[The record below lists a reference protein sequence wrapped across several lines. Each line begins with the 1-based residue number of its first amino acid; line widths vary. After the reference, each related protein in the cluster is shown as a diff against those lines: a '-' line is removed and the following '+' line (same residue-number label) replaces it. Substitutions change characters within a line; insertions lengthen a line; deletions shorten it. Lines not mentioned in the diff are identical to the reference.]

1 MSAQAARLAATC
13 SEGGLDDG
21 IAPDSPQSELH
32 REREVAPPA
41 SSLLA
46 PALQLYP
53 ALGVPTFR
61 LLWLCTLPGTL
72 SWMMSIIATGYA
84 AYIISGSATVL
95 GLVSAGVGLPMLLFS
110 LVGGVAADR
119 LPRRMVLLATESIF
133 AVATTLLALV
143 TVAGWLEVWH
153 LVAFTLI
160 QGTAM
165 SFNMP
170 TRQVYIA
177 ELVGAR
183 LLRNAVALNNAGLNF
198 CRVAG
203 PALAGALLAAPG
215 IGVGGV
221 FVAMALMYGVVLV
234 LLLRLPASKTP
245 ERGQRRP
252 GTRGWAELVEGL
264 VYIGRS
270 PALLAL
276 LGLAFVPLIF
286 GVPYQTLM
294 PLFAEEV
301 FVVGAAGLGALMTAS
316 GIGALLGALAV
327 AALSGYSRPGLL
339 QLALGVAFGLSLVG
353 FALSPS
359 FLLAVG
365 LLVVVGFT
373 LSAYN
378 TLNNTL
384 IMGNT
389 EPRLYGRVMSVYLL
403 TFAVMPLASLPAAWM
418 ADHVG
423 GRAVVA
429 GGGLVIALVVVGVA
443 TLYPRYRDI
452 H

>member
-1 MSAQAARLAATC
+1 
-13 SEGGLDDG
+13 LDDG
-21 IAPDSPQSELH
+21 VGHDSTR
-32 REREVAPPA
+32 RERPPVLPAPPA
-41 SSLLA
+41 SGLLA
-46 PALQLYP
+46 PVLQLYP

-61 LLWLCTLPGTL
+61 GLWLGTLPSTL
-72 SWMMSIIATGYA
+72 CWMMSIIATGYA
-84 AYIISGSATVL
+84 AFIISGSATVL
-95 GLVSAGVGLPMLLFS
+95 GLVSAGVGLPMLCFS
-110 LVGGVAADR
+110 LIGGVVADR
-119 LPRRMVLLATESIF
+119 LPRRLVLLATESIF

-153 LVAFTLI
+153 LVAYTLI

-170 TRQVYIA
+170 ARQAYIA

-198 CRVAG
+198 CRIAG
-203 PALAGALLAAPG
+203 PALAGALLAVPG

-221 FVAMALMYGVVLV
+221 FSAMALIYGVVL
-234 LLLRLPASKTP
+234 LSLWRLPAGTTADGG
-245 ERGQRRP
+245 ERRRRA
-252 GTRGWAELVEGL
+252 GGWAELVEGL
-264 VYIGRS
+264 GYIGRS
-270 PALLAL
+270 PVLLAL

-301 FVVGAAGLGALMTAS
+301 FGVGAAGLGVLMAAS

-327 AALSGYSRPGLL
+327 ATLSGYSRPGLL
-339 QLALGVAFGLSLVG
+339 QLALGVAFGLSLVA
-353 FALSPS
+353 FAVSPS
-359 FLLAVG
+359 FLLAVA

-373 LSAYN
+373 LSGYN
-378 TLNNTL
+378 ALNNTL

-389 EPRLYGRVMSVYLL
+389 EPRLYGRVMSVYLM
-403 TFAVMPLASLPAAWM
+403 TYAVMPLASLPAAWL
-418 ADHVG
+418 ADQVG
-423 GRAVVA
+423 GRTVVA
-429 GGGLVIALVVVGVA
+429 GGGLVVALAVAGVA
-443 TLYPRYRDI
+443 TLYPRYRHI